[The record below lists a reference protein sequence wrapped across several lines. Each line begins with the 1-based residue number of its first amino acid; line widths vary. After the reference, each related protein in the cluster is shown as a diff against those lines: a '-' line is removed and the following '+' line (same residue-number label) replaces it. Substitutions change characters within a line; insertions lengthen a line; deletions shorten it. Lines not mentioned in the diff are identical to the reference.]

1 MISDLTW
8 NNYLELNDYINSMKF
23 KKEYLTPVV
32 IIQWEFYGL
41 KFKFRKIGDE
51 AVIMYIQNSNQINL
65 FNINMQNKWMLYASY
80 YNENFNFK
88 KYKDLIW
95 KDLQELNNGDKTFIL
110 TDLLE
115 ETYTDW
121 ELNKENLL
129 KSKYISNYIY
139 EIEKMK
145 TFAGKKLQKK
155 RNHLNSFIK
164 DNHNLEIK
172 NIRDVDPK
180 TLIEFST
187 YHIKKYAENFRQYE
201 IDVYKKYLF
210 DEMKKDDRYQGAVI
224 YIDDKIVAFT
234 LGFVNHDT
242 YEVIIEKAERDIRGL
257 YQYTISANLKFNNI
271 QCQYMD
277 REDDAGLEALAKSKA
292 SYYPLIAVKRY
303 STIIYE

>member
-8 NNYLELNDYINSMKF
+8 NNYLELNNYINSMKF

-88 KYKDLIW
+88 KHKDLIR

-129 KSKYISNYIY
+129 QSKYISNYIY

>member
-88 KYKDLIW
+88 KHKDLIR

-129 KSKYISNYIY
+129 QSKYISNYIY

-164 DNHNLEIK
+164 DNHNVKIK
-172 NIRDVDPK
+172 NIKDVDPK

-234 LGFVNHDT
+234 LGFVNYDT